1 MDIYD
6 FEEDVRADSDVMAAL
21 DDDTESKKIAQQPY
35 DLNNPVQ
42 MYMKDICELPL
53 LSAEEERVLAISAAA
68 GDKDARKKLCEHNL
82 RLVVSIA
89 RDYSNNYSMLLDL
102 VQEGNMGLLR
112 AIDKFDVTKGW
123 RLSTYATWWI
133 KQAILRYIAD
143 HSSSVRLPAYVREQI
158 YKMNK
163 IEKVLV
169 QELGRE
175 PTSADIASMMGV
187 TTDKVE
193 ELKLAAMD
201 PISMELPVGENGDTT
216 LGDFIEDK
224 SSTQDNIDNMLL
236 KEMVA
241 EMIAM
246 LTEKEQRVLILRY
259 GLEDGRMRT
268 LEEVGQVFGLTR
280 ERIRQIEAKALRKL
294 RHPSRSKKLKD
305 YLD

>member
-1 MDIYD
+1 
-6 FEEDVRADSDVMAAL
+6 
-21 DDDTESKKIAQQPY
+21 
-35 DLNNPVQ
+35 
-42 MYMKDICELPL
+42 
-53 LSAEEERVLAISAAA
+53 
-68 GDKDARKKLCEHNL
+68 
-82 RLVVSIA
+82 
-89 RDYSNNYSMLLDL
+89 
-102 VQEGNMGLLR
+102 
-112 AIDKFDVTKGW
+112 
-123 RLSTYATWWI
+123 
-133 KQAILRYIAD
+133 
-143 HSSSVRLPAYVREQI
+143 
-158 YKMNK
+158 MNK

-280 ERIRQIEAKALRKL
+280 ERIRQIEAKAFRKI
-294 RHPSRSKKLKD
+294 RQTHANKNSMHG
-305 YLD
+305 YY